1 MGQSVNSKMNNGTN
15 TDLLDYLSQFG
26 IENNESTIENQQ
38 MSLIQQDD
46 AGNNNNNTNG
56 NSSTP
61 TISPDSFTI
70 INDPTTATTTTTEAP
85 VTPITTRE
93 AIIDPIIDQFP
104 SISPKRSNDN
114 SSNNIN
120 TNTNTNTTVSA
131 PVAPV
136 ATPAPRPIPARPT
149 PVAVPVTTPAAHP
162 APVVTPL
169 IAPITPIANATPPT
183 RTSIKMVGIGSNNS
197 SNITTPPQQHT
208 GRKIQIS
215 LSAVSNNKGSM
226 SIHVPQHNVTNGSNN
241 ATTAQTPVARPNPQ
255 AVARPAQV
263 QTQASTDPA
272 LGIPESQYDYFF
284 KLSGTEER
292 FKNKWIE
299 TIEKAKISKK
309 RNYVVHTIRNGR
321 FRVTETGM
329 EMLPTTIDTSQSSVT
344 DLLSTQWN

>member
-1 MGQSVNSKMNNGTN
+1 MRQSVSSKMNNGTN

-38 MSLIQQDD
+38 MSLIQQNDGAD
-46 AGNNNNNTNG
+46 NNTSGN

-61 TISPDSFTI
+61 MPPASFTP
-70 INDPTTATTTTTEAP
+70 INDVTTATTTAAAP

-104 SISPKRSNDN
+104 SMPPKRDN
-114 SSNNIN
+114 GSGNNIN
-120 TNTNTNTTVSA
+120 TTAEMNALVSQTRSTSPIRPVSA
-131 PVAPV
+131 PVVAPS
-136 ATPAPRPIPARPT
+136 TS
-149 PVAVPVTTPAAHP
+149 AHP
-162 APVVTPL
+162 APVTTTHFTPTPTASTTINTTTNVTS
-169 IAPITPIANATPPT
+169 TT
-183 RTSIKMVGIGSNNS
+183 RTSIKMVGVSSNNTNNGNNGNNS
-197 SNITTPPQQHT
+197 GNVTFTSQPPHT

-215 LSAVSNNKGSM
+215 LSTVANKGSM
-226 SIHVPQHNVTNGSNN
+226 SIHVPQHNVTNGAAA
-241 ATTAQTPVARPNPQ
+241 ATQTITNQAPQVPQ
-255 AVARPAQV
+255 APA
-263 QTQASTDPA
+263 DPA

-309 RNYVVHTIRNGR
+309 RNYVVHTIRSGR
-321 FRVTETGM
+321 FRVTEIGM

>member
-1 MGQSVNSKMNNGTN
+1 MGQSVSSKMNNGTN

-38 MSLIQQDD
+38 MSLIQQNDD
-46 AGNNNNNTNG
+46 ADNSNNTSGN

-61 TISPDSFTI
+61 TSSSTYFTT
-70 INDPTTATTTTTEAP
+70 INDVAATTATTP

-104 SISPKRSNDN
+104 SMPPKRDN
-114 SSNNIN
+114 GSGNNIN
-120 TNTNTNTTVSA
+120 NNTTAEMNALVSQTRSTSPIRPVSA
-131 PVAPV
+131 PVVAPP
-136 ATPAPRPIPARPT
+136 ATYARP
-149 PVAVPVTTPAAHP
+149 APVTTTHFTP
-162 APVVTPL
+162 VTPPT
-169 IAPITPIANATPPT
+169 APATINTTNVTSTT
-183 RTSIKMVGIGSNNS
+183 RTSIKMVGVNNTNNVNGNNDGNVDFTS
-197 SNITTPPQQHT
+197 QPPHT

-215 LSAVSNNKGSM
+215 LSTVANKGSM
-226 SIHVPQHNVTNGSNN
+226 SIHVPQHNVTNEAAA
-241 ATTAQTPVARPNPQ
+241 ATQTITNQAPQVPQ
-255 AVARPAQV
+255 APA
-263 QTQASTDPA
+263 DPA

-309 RNYVVHTIRNGR
+309 RNYVVHTIRSGR

-329 EMLPTTIDTSQSSVT
+329 EMLPTTVDTSQSSVT

>member
-1 MGQSVNSKMNNGTN
+1 MGQSVSSKMNNGTN

-38 MSLIQQDD
+38 MSLIQQNDD
-46 AGNNNNNTNG
+46 ADNNNNNTSGN

-61 TISPDSFTI
+61 TSSSTSFTT
-70 INDPTTATTTTTEAP
+70 INNDVATTATTP

-104 SISPKRSNDN
+104 SMPQRDNDN
-114 SSNNIN
+114 
-120 TNTNTNTTVSA
+120 TTTTAEMNALVSQTRSTSPIRPVSA
-131 PVAPV
+131 PVVAP
-136 ATPAPRPIPARPT
+136 ATSG
-149 PVAVPVTTPAAHP
+149 HP
-162 APVVTPL
+162 APVTTTLTPTPTASTTINTTTNVTS
-169 IAPITPIANATPPT
+169 TT
-183 RTSIKMVGIGSNNS
+183 RTSIKMVGVSSNNTNNGNNGNNS
-197 SNITTPPQQHT
+197 GNAAFTSQPPHT

-215 LSAVSNNKGSM
+215 LSTVANKGSM
-226 SIHVPQHNVTNGSNN
+226 SIHVPQHNVTNGAAA
-241 ATTAQTPVARPNPQ
+241 ATQTITNQAPQ
-255 AVARPAQV
+255 VSQAPA
-263 QTQASTDPA
+263 DPT

-299 TIEKAKISKK
+299 IIEKAKISKK
-309 RNYVVHTIRNGR
+309 RNYVVHTIRSGR

>member
-1 MGQSVNSKMNNGTN
+1 MGQSVSSKMNNGTN

-38 MSLIQQDD
+38 MSLIQQNDD
-46 AGNNNNNTNG
+46 ADNNNNNTSGN

-61 TISPDSFTI
+61 TSSSTSFTT
-70 INDPTTATTTTTEAP
+70 INNDVATTATTP
-85 VTPITTRE
+85 VTPIITTRE

-104 SISPKRSNDN
+104 SMPQRDNDN
-114 SSNNIN
+114 
-120 TNTNTNTTVSA
+120 TTTAEMNALVSQTRSTSPIRPVSA
-131 PVAPV
+131 PVVAPP
-136 ATPAPRPIPARPT
+136 ATSARP
-149 PVAVPVTTPAAHP
+149 APVTTTHFTP
-162 APVVTPL
+162 VTPTASTT
-169 IAPITPIANATPPT
+169 INTTTNVTSTT
-183 RTSIKMVGIGSNNS
+183 RTSIKMVGVSGNNTNNDNNGNNS
-197 SNITTPPQQHT
+197 GNVAFTPQPPHT

-215 LSAVSNNKGSM
+215 LSTVANKGSM
-226 SIHVPQHNVTNGSNN
+226 SIHVPQHNMTNGAAA
-241 ATTAQTPVARPNPQ
+241 ATQTITNQAPQVPQ
-255 AVARPAQV
+255 APA
-263 QTQASTDPA
+263 DPT

-309 RNYVVHTIRNGR
+309 RNYVVHTIRSGR

>member
-1 MGQSVNSKMNNGTN
+1 MGQSVSSKMNNGTN

-38 MSLIQQDD
+38 MSLIQQNDD
-46 AGNNNNNTNG
+46 ADNSNNTSGNNS
-56 NSSTP
+56 SSTP
-61 TISPDSFTI
+61 MPPAPFTP
-70 INDPTTATTTTTEAP
+70 INDVTTATTTAAAP

-104 SISPKRSNDN
+104 SMPQRDNDN
-114 SSNNIN
+114 
-120 TNTNTNTTVSA
+120 TTTTAEMNALVSQTRSTSPIRPVSA
-131 PVAPV
+131 PVVDP
-136 ATPAPRPIPARPT
+136 ATSARP
-149 PVAVPVTTPAAHP
+149 APVTTTHFTP
-162 APVVTPL
+162 VTPT
-169 IAPITPIANATPPT
+169 APATINTTNVTSTT
-183 RTSIKMVGIGSNNS
+183 RTSIKMVGVSSNNNNTNNGNS
-197 SNITTPPQQHT
+197 GNVAFTSQPPHT

-215 LSAVSNNKGSM
+215 LSTVANKGSM
-226 SIHVPQHNVTNGSNN
+226 SIHVPQHNVTNGAAA
-241 ATTAQTPVARPNPQ
+241 ATQTITNQAPQVPQ
-255 AVARPAQV
+255 APA
-263 QTQASTDPA
+263 DPA

-309 RNYVVHTIRNGR
+309 RNYVVHTIRSGR